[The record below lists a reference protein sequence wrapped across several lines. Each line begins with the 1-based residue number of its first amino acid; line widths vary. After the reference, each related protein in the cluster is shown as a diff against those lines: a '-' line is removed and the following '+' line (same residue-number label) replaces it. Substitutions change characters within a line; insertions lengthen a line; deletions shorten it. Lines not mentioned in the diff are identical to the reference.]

1 MVAAFEKASGRKVL
15 SANTV
20 KHSIVQLLVPYHY
33 AYVVP
38 LLSPYYKNRK
48 ESYIQIKTEPSEPR
62 QGDLPELYCDP
73 ALALKE
79 LNWKSEYGID
89 EVFMQHNELKMH
101 FVYQMCRDTWNF
113 IQSMLQYKIQ
123 KEAHKSFRKSRRLH
137 QQMIRTTQVLMAFS
151 SFCHRYQS

>member
-1 MVAAFEKASGRKVL
+1 M
-15 SANTV
+15 
-20 KHSIVQLLVPYHY
+20 VQLLVPYHY

-137 QQMIRTTQVLMAFS
+137 QQMIRTTGLDGIFFFLPPLLVLMKFFS
-151 SFCHRYQS
+151 EAKHQIQRGHFPFRF